1 MKNFPIDNRNG
12 IGKKRVKVP
21 SNTINN
27 IYENVL
33 RKLIRKEIIKLNE
46 SGIDKSYKAIMDLEK
61 RIDGLQKIF
70 NREKKGMTRDRAR
83 SMEKSIKNLI
93 MAWNRLYA
101 DTQER

>member
-46 SGIDKSYKAIMDLEK
+46 AGIDKSYKAIMELEK
-61 RIDGLQKIF
+61 DILKF
-70 NREKKGMTRDRAR
+70 EKTFKKEKKGMTRDRA
-83 SMEKSIKNLI
+83 SKMEKSLKNLK
-93 MAWNRLYA
+93 MCWNRLYA
-101 DTQER
+101 DTQAR